1 MLATTLVATHSH
13 SPWSSLPRERICR
26 VPPGSV
32 LCLLLLGFPTLG
44 KEQGE
49 RGKKRKK
56 KKTQLS
62 STPSRARRQRGYL
75 SYLQG
80 LQGTTTSRALG
91 SPRGLPNFERGP
103 GTATQETCGRGLV
116 ITTRT
121 RAEKPRGTRTGT
133 ETFART
139 SLQHPKLKLPPLLGD
154 GTPAVPREHPPRWV
168 PAPRRCP
175 NVPSRPQPAEER
187 QNHSWQRFRQE
198 GPQGCG
204 KLTCTKVPGSSQAE
218 RKGWIL

>member
-1 MLATTLVATHSH
+1 MVVLAEGADLQGAAGQRVVLA
-13 SPWSSLPRERICR
+13 PAGLPY
-26 VPPGSV
+26 
-32 LCLLLLGFPTLG
+32 LGQG
-44 KEQGE
+44 AGGARQKE
-49 RGKKRKK
+49 KKK

-75 SYLQG
+75 SYL
-80 LQGTTTSRALG
+80 LSAPR
-91 SPRGLPNFERGP
+91 SPCGLPSFGRGP

-175 NVPSRPQPAEER
+175 DVPSRPQPAEER
-187 QNHSWQRFRQE
+187 QDCSWQRFRQE
-198 GPQGCG
+198 GPRGCG

-218 RKGWIL
+218 QKGWIL